1 MQGIPAVMLEKMQKA
16 FNTIDADHD
25 GKISKEEIQ
34 AICIKRK
41 FDWKEED
48 YTAAFKD
55 LDPASQ
61 TLTLAQLG
69 KIKSRQ
75 LGLLFLFMMIDTN
88 EDGQLSFAEV
98 KDALPILPMLGATPS
113 DAQLRMFFDMIDT
126 NKDGTLSFQEALQF
140 VKHVA
145 PGL

>member
-1 MQGIPAVMLEKMQKA
+1 MMLEKMQKA

-25 GKISKEEIQ
+25 GKISKAEIQ

-41 FDWKEED
+41 FDWKEAD

-61 TLTLAQLG
+61 TLTFPELDT
-69 KIKSRQ
+69 IKSRQ
-75 LGLLFLFMMIDTN
+75 LGLLFLFMVIDTN
-88 EDGQLSFAEV
+88 EDGKLSFAEV
-98 KDALPILPMLGATPS
+98 KDTLTSIPMPVTTPG
-113 DAQLRMFFDMIDT
+113 DAELRMFFDIIDA

-140 VKHVA
+140 VKQVA
-145 PGL
+145 PGF